1 MKVAFI
7 HYHLKPGGVTTVL
20 RHQLEVLADGDEALV
35 LSGSPPADPIG
46 APVVTVPAL
55 AYDSQGGAS
64 DPAGVVA
71 DAVEAAIH
79 AHWPGGCDL
88 LHVHNPLLAKNHR
101 LPAVLAALQRRGVRL
116 LLQVHDFAED
126 GRPQNYSHQPYPADC
141 HYAVVNSRDYRFLQR
156 AGLSAR
162 GLHLLPN
169 MIAAPAAPA
178 GPPDSGAPPQVLY
191 PVRAIRRKNIGEAAL
206 LSCYFAGDCRLALT
220 LPPNS
225 DRDRAA
231 HADWQAFARRTGL
244 KAVFDVGL
252 HQDFGSLLAGAR
264 FILTTSIMEGFG
276 FSFLEPWAAGKLVWG
291 RRLPEICRDFE
302 GRGVSLAH
310 LYDRLDV
317 PLAWIAPKAFE
328 ARWRVSVQKVCRCFG
343 VAPQPAEVQAAFDH
357 ITRDGQVDFGLL
369 DESAQRQVIARVHA
383 ERPAA
388 QRLAVANPHLQDPG
402 RVPDAGELV
411 RRNRAAVLAGYN
423 RGAYREQLLGTYR
436 RVIQTAVQ
444 HRVDK
449 AVLLAA
455 FLDLKTFGLLKWGAY
470 GA

>member
-20 RHQLEVLADGDEALV
+20 RHQLDVLSDGGEGLV
-35 LSGSPPADPIG
+35 ISGSPPADPVG

-55 AYDSQGGAS
+55 AYDSQGGGG
-64 DPAGVVA
+64 DPASAVA
-71 DAVEAAIH
+71 DAVQSAVRAR
-79 AHWPGGCDL
+79 WPGGCDL
-88 LHVHNPLLAKNHR
+88 LHVHNPLLAKNRR
-101 LPAVLAALQRRGVRL
+101 LLAVLAALQRRGMRL

-126 GRPQNYSHQPYPADC
+126 GRPQHYTPRPYPADC

-156 AGLSAR
+156 AGLSEP

-169 MIAAPAAPA
+169 MIAAPPAPA
-178 GPPDSGAPPQVLY
+178 GPPVDAPPQVLY

-206 LSCYFAGDCRLALT
+206 LSCYFPGDCRLAVT

-225 DRDRAA
+225 DRDRAV

-252 HQDFGSLLAGAR
+252 DHDFGALLAGAC

-291 RRLPEICRDFE
+291 RRLPEVCRDFE

-310 LYDRLDV
+310 LYTRLTV

-328 ARWRVSVQKVCRCFG
+328 ARWRASVKRACRYFG
-343 VAPQPAEVQAAFDH
+343 AAPAPGQMRAALGH
-357 ITRDGQVDFGLL
+357 ITQGGQVDFGLL
-369 DESAQRQVIARVHA
+369 DEGAQRQVISRVHA
-383 ERPAA
+383 ERRAA
-388 QRLAVANPHLQDPG
+388 RQLAAANPFLNDPG
-402 RVPDAGELV
+402 RVPDAEKLV
-411 RRNRAAVLAGYN
+411 RRNREAVLAGYN
-423 RGAYREQLLGTYR
+423 RAVYRERLLTAYR
-436 RVIQTAVQ
+436 RVIGTRVCHQ
-444 HRVDK
+444 VDK
-449 AVLLAA
+449 SVLLAA
-455 FLDLKTFGLLKWGAY
+455 FLDLKTFGLLKWGTY
-470 GA
+470 GD